1 MYWCLSQ
8 IIMCLGLDKA
18 DYREY
23 TFTAD
28 QLPSFRTYRIKI
40 NLTSTNQSFV
50 PRVKDLRVIALADMD
65 FYGLEGHKDLA
76 RDPET
81 NAVVNVNGLDYQQYL
96 SRRKIK
102 NETNQKAHDI
112 EQEVAK
118 MKGDIDEIKSLLKEL
133 LNGPR
138 NN

>member
-1 MYWCLSQ
+1 
-8 IIMCLGLDKA
+8 
-18 DYREY
+18 
-23 TFTAD
+23 
-28 QLPSFRTYRIKI
+28 
-40 NLTSTNQSFV
+40 
-50 PRVKDLRVIALADMD
+50 MD

-81 NAVVNVNGLDYQQYL
+81 NAVVNVNGLDYHQYL

-102 NETNQKAHDI
+102 TEKNQKAHDI

-133 LNGPR
+133 LNGSR